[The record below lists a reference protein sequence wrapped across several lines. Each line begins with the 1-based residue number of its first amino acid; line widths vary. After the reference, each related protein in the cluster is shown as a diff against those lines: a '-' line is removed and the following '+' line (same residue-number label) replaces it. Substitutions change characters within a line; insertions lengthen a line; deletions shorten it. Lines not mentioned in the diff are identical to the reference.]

1 MRYGILSLGMRA
13 FGLGTLRRDLLL
25 SLMVA
30 GSAYAGWRVGEFI
43 ADVGFASWVSLAAS
57 SSVAILAWI
66 AAAVL
71 LARHEGLSLRALAR
85 SATA

>member
-25 SLMVA
+25 SLLA
-30 GSAYAGWRVGEFI
+30 AASAYAGWRAGGFI
-43 ADVGFASWVSLAAS
+43 ADLGFASWLSLAAS
-57 SSVAILAWI
+57 SSVAVLAWI
-66 AAAVL
+66 AVAAL
-71 LARHEGLSLRALAR
+71 LARREGLSPRALAR